1 MKMIRGKWYPE
12 EFVNWMIGIYGK
24 EDLMPSNDDTIL
36 LWSIAFEAGRARG
49 YEQGSADTA
58 KLAEYNLI

>member
-24 EDLMPSNDDTIL
+24 EDLMPDNDDTIF
-36 LWSIAFEAGRARG
+36 LWSIAFEAGRACG
-49 YEQGSADTA
+49 YKQGSEDTE
-58 KLAEYNLI
+58 KLAKMDCL